1 MASVKAWWRGLGADR
16 SRTGR
21 HPAHAETA
29 PRPSVVNAAAAS
41 FLATEPPLRDVA
53 LGERI
58 LLDCDKVLGFEHPDT
73 VAVAT
78 GLAATHQAAGRPDKA
93 SPLYSAAL
101 DVRTRT
107 LGAEHPDTRRVAA
120 ALAES
125 QAKPVTV
132 QRPDVPVPIAGGR
145 AVFD

>member
-1 MASVKAWWRGLGADR
+1 
-16 SRTGR
+16 
-21 HPAHAETA
+21 
-29 PRPSVVNAAAAS
+29 VVNAAAAS

-107 LGAEHPDTRRVAA
+107 LGADHPDTRHVAT

-125 QAKPVTV
+125 QAEPVTV
-132 QRPDVPVPIAGGR
+132 QRPNVPVPSAGGR
-145 AVFD
+145 AEFD